1 MTTIG
6 IVGAGTMGAEIALV
20 AALAEM
26 DVLLADADLVR
37 AEPVVAAVY
46 YAAAMDEA
54 RRLADEGVASPTDI
68 DLAMRLGAG
77 WQEGPLAA
85 G

>member
-1 MTTIG
+1 M
-6 IVGAGTMGAEIALV
+6 
-20 AALAEM
+20 
-26 DVLLADADLVR
+26 
-37 AEPVVAAVY
+37 AAVY

-54 RRLADEGVASPTDI
+54 RRLADEGVASPSDI

-77 WQEGPLAA
+77 WSDGPLAA

>member
-1 MTTIG
+1 MPT
-6 IVGAGTMGAEIALV
+6 GT
-20 AALAEM
+20 
-26 DVLLADADLVR
+26 
-37 AEPVVAAVY
+37 EPVVAAVY

-54 RRLADEGVASPTDI
+54 RRLADEGVASAADI

-77 WQEGPLAA
+77 WDAGPLAA